1 MKTKTNKQTKNDN
14 KYGEKERNNQTE
26 TFKKGT
32 KEQRKKERRKGGRK
46 EKKKHRKVADQENG
60 CHVNDSVVDFN
71 KKKRKRGKGNKM
83 KKERN

>member
-32 KEQRKKERRKGGRK
+32 KEQRKIEEREEGRK
-46 EKKKHRKVADQENG
+46 KKNTERLQI
-60 CHVNDSVVDFN
+60 
-71 KKKRKRGKGNKM
+71 KKMGACK
-83 KKERN
+83 

>member
-32 KEQRKKERRKGGRK
+32 KEQRKTEEREEGRK
-46 EKKKHRKVADQENG
+46 KKKNTERLQI
-60 CHVNDSVVDFN
+60 
-71 KKKRKRGKGNKM
+71 KKMGAM
-83 KKERN
+83 

>member
-32 KEQRKKERRKGGRK
+32 KEQRKIEEREEGRK
-46 EKKKHRKVADQENG
+46 KKKTPKGCRSRKWVP
-60 CHVNDSVVDFN
+60 C
-71 KKKRKRGKGNKM
+71 K
-83 KKERN
+83 

>member
-32 KEQRKKERRKGGRK
+32 KEQRKIEEREEGR
-46 EKKKHRKVADQENG
+46 EKKHRKVADQENG

>member
-32 KEQRKKERRKGGRK
+32 KEQRKIEEREEGRK
-46 EKKKHRKVADQENG
+46 KKTPKGCRSRKWVPY
-60 CHVNDSVVDFN
+60 
-71 KKKRKRGKGNKM
+71 K
-83 KKERN
+83 